1 MAVADMGD
9 ALGTVSS
16 AYFWEARP
24 EEVHRK
30 TGDFGWQ
37 IGWKIGHL
45 GDGTM
50 DGSFD

>member
-37 IGWKIGHL
+37 IGWKIGQTL
-45 GDGTM
+45 GRWNNGRK
-50 DGSFD
+50 F

>member
-9 ALGTVSS
+9 ALGTASS

-24 EEVHRK
+24 
-30 TGDFGWQ
+30 GDFGWQ
-37 IGWKIGHL
+37 IGWKIGQTL
-45 GDGTM
+45 DGTM